1 MAQTVKLKRSAVAS
15 KVPLTTDLALG
26 ELAVNTYD
34 GKLYMKKDN
43 GTESIVEIGA
53 GGGSSGGGFSNM
65 EIITSSTTWNVPS
78 GITKAKI
85 TVIGAGGGGSGNK
98 TDGTSM
104 GAFGGN
110 GGVAIGILTGL
121 TGSYT
126 VTVGAGGTGGSGGAG
141 TSTGTAGGN
150 SSFGT
155 AISATGGGGAS
166 GDTAGTGGTG
176 TVSSGTVIRQSARN
190 LPLPYE
196 VAGVSKTGT
205 FNGGAA
211 AASAYSVSAAFGAGL
226 GGSSAQTLS
235 TTAYTGGGG
244 IGGVVIIE
252 Y

>member
-1 MAQTVKLKRSAVAS
+1 MANTVKLKRSSVS
-15 KVPLTTDLALG
+15 GKVPLTTDLELG
-26 ELAVNTYD
+26 ELAVNTFD
-34 GKLYMKKDN
+34 GKLYLKKDN
-43 GTESIVEIGA
+43 GTQSIVEIGA
-53 GGGSSGGGFSNM
+53 GGGGTGGGFSNM

-98 TDGTSM
+98 TDRSSM

-121 TGSYT
+121 SGSYSI
-126 VTVGAGGTGGSGGAG
+126 TVGTGGTGGSGGSG

-166 GDTAGTGGTG
+166 GDTAGTHGTG
-176 TVSSGTVIRQSARN
+176 TVSSGTVIRQSARG
-190 LPLPYE
+190 LPAPYE
-196 VAGVSKTGT
+196 VSGVAKNGT
-205 FNGGAA
+205 LNGGAA
-211 AASAYSVSAAFGAGL
+211 APSAYSVSDIFGAGL
-226 GGSSAQTLS
+226 GGASSLAIS
-235 TTAYTGGGG
+235 GTAYTGGGG